1 MFTEI
6 NEAME
11 WVMSRRGHAHDPEGM
26 KSILAEA
33 GNPQKYFDCIHV
45 AGTNGKGSFVNYL
58 SDMLKASGKKTGMF
72 TSPHMVNHR
81 DRIRIDGEWIPEDT
95 FLRYVNEYYDLIVRE
110 NMTMFE
116 TDVLIALSWYRDEKI
131 DIAVIE
137 CGLGG
142 RYDSTNVLE
151 RTILSVITTIGF
163 DHMDRLGDT
172 LGKIAWHKAGIIP
185 ENGKVL
191 VGNVPEEAF
200 SVIENEAAGKHAQ
213 LLRLPGYRDGGMRRL
228 IYGGEIYELCTD
240 AVYQTENAAL
250 ALRAA
255 EEIGLDI
262 HSETVR
268 KALYASRW
276 TGRFETVSYAPRII
290 LDGAHNPHG
299 VSALIRSMQHLSH
312 PLICVFSALRDKQ
325 GKEMAGMLEEACD
338 ELIVT
343 EFEMYRADHAEDLSG
358 GRGTVIAD
366 WHEAIETAKERAG
379 RTGTV
384 VITGSL
390 YFVSTVRGSLAAG
403 AE

>member
-26 KSILAEA
+26 KRILAEA
-33 GNPQKYFDCIHV
+33 GNPQKYFDCVHA

-58 SDMLKASGKKTGMF
+58 SDMLRASGKKTGMF

-151 RTILSVITTIGF
+151 RTVLAVITTIGF

-185 ENGKVL
+185 ENGKIL
-191 VGNVPEEAF
+191 AGNVPEEAM
-200 SVIENEAAGKHAQ
+200 SVIEAEAARKHAQ
-213 LLRLPGYRDGGMRRL
+213 LLRLPGYRDGGVRRL
-228 IYGGEIYELCTD
+228 IYRNEAYELCTD
-240 AVYQTENAAL
+240 AVYQVENAAL

-262 HSETVR
+262 HSEAVR
-268 KALYASRW
+268 KALYSSSW
-276 TGRFETVSYAPRII
+276 TGRFETVSYSPRVI

-299 VSALIRSMQHLSH
+299 VAALIRSMQHLPR

-325 GKEMAGMLEEACD
+325 GTEMAAMLEEACD

-343 EFEMYRADHAEDLSG
+343 EFEMYRADHAKELSG
-358 GRGTVIAD
+358 GHGRVIAN
-366 WHEAIETAKERAG
+366 WHEAIEAAEESAG
-379 RTGTV
+379 KNGTV

-390 YFVSTVRGSLAAG
+390 YFVSTVRGTFVSRP
-403 AE
+403 